1 MESHWQDHK
10 VRLERYIARQI
21 QDESLVD
28 DLMQEVYFKAH
39 TRQHTLKSKE
49 SVGGWLYRIA
59 QNTIMDHFRQ
69 QKHWVALPDALEQPE
84 VDDSERIYQELMVS
98 LVPLMNELPEKYRV
112 PLQMAE
118 LDGMSQKEVAEK
130 LGLSLTAAKSRI
142 QRARAKLRKGF
153 TDCCGVEVGRRGIT
167 DYSLQG
173 CKWDCSLECG

>member
-1 MESHWQDHK
+1 MESHWQDHRA
-10 VRLERYIARQI
+10 RLERYIARQI

-59 QNTIMDHFRQ
+59 HNTIMDHFRQ
-69 QKHWVALPDALEQPE
+69 QKLWVTLPDGLEQPE
-84 VDDSERIYQELMVS
+84 LDSSEQIYQELMVC
-98 LVPLMNELPEKYRV
+98 LEPLMNELPEKYRV

-118 LDGMSQKEVAEK
+118 LEGMSQKDVAEQ

-167 DYSLQG
+167 DYYPPG
-173 CKWDCSLECG
+173 CKGDCGSECG